1 MPSFNPS
8 APYFS
13 ERLQMRPPVMADLE
27 RFYAIFGDPQTNA
40 STPPARS
47 PAKRRPLRR
56 CRSGSP
62 SGGNTATAPGRS
74 PCANGRIGLS
84 VLAACPGSRSA
95 RSAPL
100 TSAIASTPGVGQG
113 LATEMALASLQY
125 GFVGLELGEISA
137 IVRAENQA
145 SWRVLEKIGMQ
156 RVDTLDDVPG
166 AAPSLVYTLKRGDY
180 QG

>member
-27 RFYAIFGDPQTNA
+27 R
-40 STPPARS
+40 STPSLAIRKQRFNPAG
-47 PAKRRPLRR
+47 PLTSEAQAASALQERLAVWR
-56 CRSGSP
+56 QHGYGSR
-62 SGGNTATAPGRS
+62 RS

-84 VLAACPGSRSA
+84 VLAACHGSRSA
-95 RSAPL
+95 RNAPL

-166 AAPSLVYTLKRGDY
+166 AAPSSCIR
-180 QG
+180 

>member
-1 MPSFNPS
+1 MPLSPLTRRGISRFADLDYSERCSLIRPGETMPSFNPS

-27 RFYAIFGDPQTNA
+27 RFYAIFGDPQTQRFN
-40 STPPARS
+40 PPARS

-95 RSAPL
+95 
-100 TSAIASTPGVGQG
+100 
-113 LATEMALASLQY
+113 
-125 GFVGLELGEISA
+125 
-137 IVRAENQA
+137 
-145 SWRVLEKIGMQ
+145 Q
-156 RVDTLDDVPG
+156 RVNLGYRFDPG
-166 AAPSLVYTLKRGDY
+166 CGAGAGHRDGAGFTAIRVCRFGA
-180 QG
+180 G

>member
-1 MPSFNPS
+1 MTRTTPTTITTTTTTPSCNAPLPSHPQRDFPFADLDYSERCSLIRPGETMPSFNPS

-62 SGGNTATAPGRS
+62 SGGNTATAHGRS

-84 VLAACPGSRSA
+84 VLAACHGSRSA

-100 TSAIASTPGVGQG
+100 TSAIASTPGCGAG
-113 LATEMALASLQY
+113 AGHRDGA
-125 GFVGLELGEISA
+125 GFTA
-137 IVRAENQA
+137 I
-145 SWRVLEKIGMQ
+145 RVC
-156 RVDTLDDVPG
+156 RFG
-166 AAPSLVYTLKRGDY
+166 AG
-180 QG
+180 

>member
-27 RFYAIFGDPQTNA
+27 RFYAIFGDPQPNA

-62 SGGNTATAPGRS
+62 SGGNTATAPRRRALRER
-74 PCANGRIGLS
+74 PDWVIG
-84 VLAACPGSRSA
+84 LAACPEAA
-95 RSAPL
+95 R
-100 TSAIASTPGVGQG
+100 
-113 LATEMALASLQY
+113 
-125 GFVGLELGEISA
+125 
-137 IVRAENQA
+137 RAA
-145 SWRVLEKIGMQ
+145 HR
-156 RVDTLDDVPG
+156 
-166 AAPSLVYTLKRGDY
+166 
-180 QG
+180 